1 MLIVISPAKTL
12 DYSPLENSIGFTE
25 PSFIGKTE
33 SLVKEMRNYD
43 PEMISSLMKISENLG
58 FLNFERFQS
67 WKQDSFPGPE
77 SKQSAFAFQGDVYK
91 GLDIA
96 SMDKSSIDYAQ
107 NYLRI
112 LSGLYGLLK
121 PLDLIAPYRLEMGTK
136 LNIGDSKDLY
146 EFWVSDLTS
155 AINKDLKIQKTK
167 ILVNLASNEY
177 FSALDK
183 NSLEAEVI
191 SPVFKDYKN
200 GDYKIISFHAKK
212 ARGLMTRFILSN
224 NLKDPKDIEKFDF
237 QGYKYS
243 KKLSKD
249 NAPVFLRKP

>member
-1 MLIVISPAKTL
+1 
-12 DYSPLENSIGFTE
+12 
-25 PSFIGKTE
+25 
-33 SLVKEMRNYD
+33 
-43 PEMISSLMKISENLG
+43 
-58 FLNFERFQS
+58 
-67 WKQDSFPGPE
+67 
-77 SKQSAFAFQGDVYK
+77 
-91 GLDIA
+91 
-96 SMDKSSIDYAQ
+96 
-107 NYLRI
+107 
-112 LSGLYGLLK
+112 
-121 PLDLIAPYRLEMGTK
+121 MGTK

-146 EFWVSDLTS
+146 EFWVSDLTG

-191 SPVFKDYKN
+191 SPVFKDFKN

-237 QGYKYS
+237 QGYKFS
-243 KKLSKD
+243 KKLSSD
-249 NAPVFLRKP
+249 NTPVFLRKL